1 MFAALREDLS
11 ISDIALGILGSVF
24 LWSYA
29 LCSPVAGFLADR
41 YSRSRIVAWS
51 LALCSIFTVLTGAS
65 WGYSMLLVFLLCLG
79 LAQGLYLP
87 SAIAL
92 LADHHGPRTRG
103 LAMGIHS
110 VGLYFGMVIG
120 GAFAGYLAEHFGW
133 RSGFWVLGLVGVI
146 LTFCAKFVLRD
157 NSKELIKPATPPSVV
172 VALRYIAKVPSYH
185 LLLAKTMLAGIGIW
199 TFINWLPLYF
209 SETFKMSLGMAG
221 FAGMFMLQIPTMLGI
236 ATGGWISDRVAV
248 RNARQR
254 MLFQALCYFC
264 AAPFLLPFLNRPGFI
279 LVTVAVSVFSLLRGL
294 GQANE
299 NPILCD
305 VIPPQFRSTAIG
317 FMNCLSTAAGGAG
330 VLLAGI
336 LKGGWGLN
344 AVFAGIS
351 IIFVIAGAALLVGY
365 FIFMPRDTQR
375 ARDYEVAMA
384 AAAPIAPPDAARR

>member
-1 MFAALREDLS
+1 
-11 ISDIALGILGSVF
+11 
-24 LWSYA
+24 
-29 LCSPVAGFLADR
+29 
-41 YSRSRIVAWS
+41 
-51 LALCSIFTVLTGAS
+51 
-65 WGYSMLLVFLLCLG
+65 
-79 LAQGLYLP
+79 
-87 SAIAL
+87 
-92 LADHHGPRTRG
+92 
-103 LAMGIHS
+103 
-110 VGLYFGMVIG
+110 
-120 GAFAGYLAEHFGW
+120 
-133 RSGFWVLGLVGVI
+133 
-146 LTFCAKFVLRD
+146 
-157 NSKELIKPATPPSVV
+157 
-172 VALRYIAKVPSYH
+172 
-185 LLLAKTMLAGIGIW
+185 
-199 TFINWLPLYF
+199 
-209 SETFKMSLGMAG
+209 MSLGMAG